1 MHSFSGVLQLFSFH
15 LSSRHKEG
23 HMLPLQAQQVFVML
37 AGERNLCRSGAAHVD
52 RREEKAM
59 SALVPSLLIL

>member
-1 MHSFSGVLQLFSFH
+1 
-15 LSSRHKEG
+15 
-23 HMLPLQAQQVFVML
+23 MLPLQAQQVFVML